1 MAQGILW
8 IVIIV
13 SGLLT
18 FAIRLSF
25 ILLLDKIKISTLIE
39 RALRFVPLTVLAAII
54 APALFLPRGTLDL
67 SLSNARLIAG
77 ILAIL
82 IAWRTKNVF
91 LTIIVGML
99 CLLFLQLILHIYHM
113 AP

>member
-39 RALRFVPLTVLAAII
+39 QALRFVPLTVLAAII
-54 APALFLPRGTLDL
+54 APALFLPRGPLDL

-77 ILAIL
+77 IIAIL

-91 LTIIVGML
+91 LTIIVGMA
-99 CLLFLQLILHIYHM
+99 CLLLLQFILHLH
-113 AP
+113 

>member
-25 ILLLDKIKISTLIE
+25 VILLDKIHISALATQ
-39 RALRFVPLTVLAAII
+39 ALRFVPLTVLAAIV
-54 APALFLPRGTLDL
+54 APALFLPKGTLDI
-67 SLSNARLIAG
+67 SLNNARLIAG
-77 ILAIL
+77 IIAIL
-82 IAWRTKNVF
+82 IAWKTKNIF
-91 LTIIVGML
+91 LTIAVGMV
-99 CLLFLQLILHIYHM
+99 CLLLLQFLLHKS
-113 AP
+113 

>member
-1 MAQGILW
+1 MAQAILW
-8 IVIIV
+8 IVIII

-25 ILLLDKIKISTLIE
+25 IVLLDKIKISALIGQ
-39 RALRFVPLTVLAAII
+39 ALRFVPLTVLAAII
-54 APALFLPRGTLDL
+54 APALFLPRNTLDL

-77 ILAIL
+77 IIAVL

-91 LTIIVGML
+91 LTIIVGMA
-99 CLLFLQLILHIYHM
+99 CLLALQFVLHLH
-113 AP
+113 

>member
-8 IVIIV
+8 IVVIV

-25 ILLLDKIKISTLIE
+25 ILLLDKIKISTVIE
-39 RALRFVPLTVLAAII
+39 QALRFVPLTVLAAII
-54 APALFLPRGTLDL
+54 APALFLPRGTLDI

-91 LTIIVGML
+91 LTIIVGMV
-99 CLLFLQLILHIYHM
+99 CLLLLQFLL
-113 AP
+113 

>member
-39 RALRFVPLTVLAAII
+39 QALRFVPLTVLTAII

-77 ILAIL
+77 IIAIL

-91 LTIIVGML
+91 LTIIAGMT
-99 CLLFLQLILHIYHM
+99 CLLLLHFILHLH
-113 AP
+113 

>member
-25 ILLLDKIKISTLIE
+25 IMLLDKIKISALMVQ
-39 RALRFVPLTVLAAII
+39 ALRFVPLAVLAAII
-54 APALFLPRGTLDL
+54 SPALFLPRGTLDI

-77 ILAIL
+77 IVAIL
-82 IAWRTKNVF
+82 VAWRTKNVL
-91 LTIIVGML
+91 LTIVVGMA
-99 CLLFLQLILHIYHM
+99 CLLLLQFMLHI
-113 AP
+113 

>member
-39 RALRFVPLTVLAAII
+39 QALRFVPLTVLAAII

-77 ILAIL
+77 IIAIL

-91 LTIIVGML
+91 LTIIVGMA
-99 CLLFLQLILHIYHM
+99 CLLLLQLILH
-113 AP
+113 A

>member
-8 IVIIV
+8 IVITV

-25 ILLLDKIKISTLIE
+25 ILLLDKIKISILIE
-39 RALRFVPLTVLAAII
+39 QALRFVPLTVLAAII

-67 SLSNARLIAG
+67 SLSNTRLIAG
-77 ILAIL
+77 IIAIL

-91 LTIIVGML
+91 LTIIIGMA
-99 CLLFLQLILHIYHM
+99 CLLLLQFMLRV
-113 AP
+113 

>member
-25 ILLLDKIKISTLIE
+25 ISLLDKIKISKLIE
-39 RALRFVPLTVLAAII
+39 QALRFVPLTVLAAII
-54 APALFLPRGTLDL
+54 APALFLPRSKLDL

-77 ILAIL
+77 IIAIL

-91 LTIIVGML
+91 LTIIVGMA
-99 CLLFLQLILHIYHM
+99 CLLFFQFVLHLH
-113 AP
+113 